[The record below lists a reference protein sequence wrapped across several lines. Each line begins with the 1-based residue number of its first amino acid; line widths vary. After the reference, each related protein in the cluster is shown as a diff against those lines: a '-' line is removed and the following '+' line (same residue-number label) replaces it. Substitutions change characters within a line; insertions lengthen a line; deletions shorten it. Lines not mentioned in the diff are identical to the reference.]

1 MTGFGLADV
10 KPYFWLI
17 DGASSALACSWRS
30 PVDTRDDVATFYRAA
45 LDVGAFPLNPSA
57 VHPEYHA
64 DYYGAF
70 VPDPQS

>member
-1 MTGFGLADV
+1 MLLA
-10 KPYFWLI
+10 FT
-17 DGASSALACSWRS
+17 
-30 PVDTRDDVATFYRAA
+30 VDTRDDVATFYRAA

-70 VPDPQS
+70 VPDPHS